1 MSPPAA
7 GKAGFSLMESLIA
20 LTLFLFLFLAGIE
33 IFGSVRKTLA
43 KLEEAQM
50 IEENISAAIDRIRA
64 DVRNAGR
71 GLAGPPGAEI
81 AKSLE
86 AAGKTLVIRS
96 GEISTRLAADAAAGQ
111 SFLPVADGRDFP
123 AGRVIC
129 IMDESKGETAMIA
142 ETGTSGLS
150 LASPLAS
157 AYARAGTSVVLVRE
171 ISLYMDAARRVLRR
185 KADAGT
191 GQPLLENA
199 RSFAFSIGP
208 PFPVV
213 VIAVSSQMGKGEIHE
228 ISVHARNA
236 ALAVH
241 R

>member
-1 MSPPAA
+1 MAASTA
-7 GKAGFSLMESLIA
+7 GKSGFSLMESLIA

-33 IFGSVRKTLA
+33 IFGSARKTLA

-71 GLAGPPGAEI
+71 GLAGPPGAEFV
-81 AKSLE
+81 KSLE
-86 AAGKTLVIRS
+86 AVGNTLIIRS

-123 AGRVIC
+123 AGRVIY

-142 ETGTSGLS
+142 ETGTGGLS
-150 LASPLAS
+150 LATPLAS
-157 AYARAGTSVVLVRE
+157 AYGRAGTSVVLVRE

-191 GQPLLENA
+191 GQPLLEEA